1 MNAHPGDHRVTFG
14 PHTWVCGS
22 AASALLAFEALQTEH
37 PGKALRVERCE
48 AVGGWDEEQGVNWDG
63 WAWAFVAETHAAGGD
78 LGEEP
83 QVSRFVSQ
91 PGDLQLVRPPA
102 DEVGP

>member
-22 AASALLAFEALQTEH
+22 EASALLAFEALQTEH

-48 AVGGWDEEQGVNWDG
+48 AVGGWDEEQGVNLG
-63 WAWAFVAETHAAGGD
+63 RVGLGLRCGD
-78 LGEEP
+78 ARG
-83 QVSRFVSQ
+83 RRR
-91 PGDLQLVRPPA
+91 PG
-102 DEVGP
+102 